1 LHFELPEL
9 PYAADALEPFI
20 SERTVF
26 HHYEKHHQG
35 YLDKLRN
42 ALGDVSATAGLPLE
56 HIVTS
61 ADGQVFNLAAQVW
74 NHNFYWQSL
83 TPERMDVMDA
93 GLKRLLDRSFG
104 GIDRWKREFA
114 AVAAAEFGSGWA
126 WLAYSPQEDSLSV
139 FSTTDAVTPLVMDVV
154 PLLTLDVWEH
164 AYYLDYQQERG
175 AYIDAFV
182 DRLVNWEFAAARL
195 SRARDES

>member
-1 LHFELPEL
+1 
-9 PYAADALEPFI
+9 
-20 SERTVF
+20 
-26 HHYEKHHQG
+26 
-35 YLDKLRN
+35 
-42 ALGDVSATAGLPLE
+42 
-56 HIVTS
+56 
-61 ADGQVFNLAAQVW
+61 
-74 NHNFYWQSL
+74 
-83 TPERMDVMDA
+83 MDVMDPR
-93 GLKRLLDRSFG
+93 LKRLLDRSFG

-126 WLAYSPQEDSLSV
+126 WLAYSPQEDCLSV
-139 FSTTDAVTPLVMDVV
+139 FSTTDAMTPLVMDVE

-195 SRARDES
+195 SRARDRT